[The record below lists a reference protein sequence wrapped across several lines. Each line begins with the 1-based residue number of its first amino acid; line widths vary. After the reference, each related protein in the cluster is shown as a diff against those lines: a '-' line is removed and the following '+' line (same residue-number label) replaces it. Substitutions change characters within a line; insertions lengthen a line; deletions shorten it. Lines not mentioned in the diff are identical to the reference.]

1 MNELSR
7 QLSRLDNARRFY
19 VSRFPSRAFAARA
32 AAKRASTQALA
43 TGCSAYVEALATLL
57 YRGEEI

>member
-19 VSRFPSRAFAARA
+19 VSRFPSRKFAARQLTTRTEANARHTGDTSMIDAIA
-32 AAKRASTQALA
+32 A
-43 TGCSAYVEALATLL
+43 LL
-57 YRGEEI
+57 YRCEEI